1 MCSAALMHARASSS
15 SLPAPPAISHRS
27 LHPRVTIGLPLRQ
40 TARSAPLNAPPQ
52 PFVLSPS
59 PPSRPSHTPPP
70 KAGDLATGHTNGT
83 GTAHVEL
90 WGLLVLPG
98 DSNLQPSAESC
109 SQSCREYE
117 PARDVLN
124 GSQCNIWVWHPVNQ
138 QCWLKHEAPW
148 NLGAALHRLSVAG
161 SPSVPWT
168 SGVWLESKPCNDCIT
183 PTSFSGCIS
192 KDMCNTSRECGSPA
206 IDGYS
211 HVDPR
216 CFELSQTA
224 TLYHQ
229 LLENAT
235 VLEAAH
241 ELSADYDGLG
251 VHWGIGHKKD
261 RWEVGTS
268 QRGRRGSSSLSYLMR
283 PRST

>member
-1 MCSAALMHARASSS
+1 MAAALLLSWRAALVWAVGLLMCSAALMHARASSS

-109 SQSCREYE
+109 SQSVRAPSFPSRSHASSRERV
-117 PARDVLN
+117 ARR
-124 GSQCNIWVWHPVNQ
+124 S
-138 QCWLKHEAPW
+138 
-148 NLGAALHRLSVAG
+148 AG
-161 SPSVPWT
+161 S
-168 SGVWLESKPCNDCIT
+168 
-183 PTSFSGCIS
+183 
-192 KDMCNTSRECGSPA
+192 TSR
-206 IDGYS
+206 
-211 HVDPR
+211 
-216 CFELSQTA
+216 
-224 TLYHQ
+224 
-229 LLENAT
+229 
-235 VLEAAH
+235 
-241 ELSADYDGLG
+241 LG
-251 VHWGIGHKKD
+251 
-261 RWEVGTS
+261 TC
-268 QRGRRGSSSLSYLMR
+268 
-283 PRST
+283 